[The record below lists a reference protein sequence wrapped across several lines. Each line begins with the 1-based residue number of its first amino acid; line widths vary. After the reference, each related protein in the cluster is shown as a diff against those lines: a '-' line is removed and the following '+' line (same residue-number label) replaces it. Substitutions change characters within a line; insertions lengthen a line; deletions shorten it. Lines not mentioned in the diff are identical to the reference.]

1 MNRCIR
7 IAAMAALL
15 VIVGAP
21 LTACLAEP
29 SRVCVPTLAV
39 DPDNPRPGR
48 IVAVSTTNACPLPG
62 GAELTVRIH
71 PAGET
76 IPLAQARVTPNPDG
90 SFSVSIT
97 VPPTIRPGQAV
108 ASISNYW
115 DIATCPEGASCAAAA
130 VEFTVAR

>member
-7 IAAMAALL
+7 IAATATLL
-15 VIVGAP
+15 VIAGAP
-21 LTACLAEP
+21 LTACMAEP
-29 SRVCVPTLAV
+29 SRVCVPTLTV
-39 DPDNPRPGR
+39 EPDNPRPGK
-48 IVAVSTTNACPLPG
+48 IVTVSTTDACPLPD
-62 GAELTVRIH
+62 GAELAVRIR
-71 PAGET
+71 PLGEP
-76 IPLAQARVTPNPDG
+76 IPLAQARVTPEPDG

-115 DIATCPEGASCAAAA
+115 DIATCPEGASCAAAE